1 MRILYACCIILKYKC
16 VIGGVP
22 VAQSRK
28 SARKAPA
35 GRKAARKKSAA
46 KFAGSRDIIIIA
58 VIGVVVIAAA
68 FIWQSMNT
76 EGFRL
81 ADKSAQTE
89 SGTVAEIYGVDAVR
103 INEVMSANDS
113 AWYTESGETS
123 DWFELINTSSETVD
137 LNGYVVAKSVD
148 DTDRFVFPETVLA
161 PGEAV
166 VVFCDNMNRNTAGYE
181 YHAPFAISR
190 AGDTL
195 MLFNAHGTAVDSV
208 NIPDLQNNISYSRI
222 DASQWE
228 ISADYTPGLAN
239 TAENHATFTDVIV
252 DSPLVVTEIMARNAT
267 YAADAS
273 GLYHDYIEIYN
284 SSAESMDISGYHLS
298 DSRDDVMKWAFPEG
312 TVIEPGQYLLVYASG
327 TAAEGLYADF
337 KLSSEGET
345 VVLSNTKGQLIQVVE
360 YGLSATDQAYSL
372 DTDGTFKNT
381 LPPTPGMANTAD
393 SAALISDRFAAQNG
407 IGVYITEIVASTAEA
422 KYDWV
427 ELYNASSVAVDI
439 SGYGFSDDTGTP
451 RKWLFP
457 SGTVIQPGD
466 YLGVYCAGVSVEG
479 ESFPVADFA
488 LSAAGGYHVCLS
500 SPSGQV
506 FDRIYVP
513 MQYAEI
519 SYGRKVGEYGR
530 CYYFTNATPLTDN
543 SGSCYSRKAAEATY
557 SVPGGLYDEGE
568 VLTVELSAEPGD
580 LIFYTT
586 DCTDPTTESN
596 LYTGPII
603 INSNTILRTRVYS
616 DDALESYMNC
626 QSYLFGIDHTVKVV
640 SLVSDPEGLFS
651 DESGILVKG
660 PNATAEYPYGSNGYG
675 ANFWMD
681 WEREAHIEMFDT
693 DGTTMITQE
702 CGIKL
707 HGQYSRAE
715 DQKAFKVYARNK
727 YSGEN
732 TFQAAI
738 FSDRPYTEYSSFLL
752 RNSGQDC
759 EKTRFR
765 DSILTELAAG
775 TGVYYQETELC
786 VVYLNGE
793 YYGHYNL
800 REHVNADSICQF
812 EGWEGQED
820 DIDLVKA
827 NVNLFQGSD
836 ETFQELLNWV
846 KENDTSTDAAY
857 EKISSVIDV
866 ENYIAYMSVQ
876 IFTGNT
882 DTLNVKRYRNA
893 SDDGLWRWVLYDLDW
908 AFVTDTDSINR
919 WLTPGGMGASRRT
932 DNTLFIACMKN
943 PRFREEFLT
952 HFGEQMATV
961 FTTRNIYDTA
971 MARYEE
977 LLPEMELHS
986 ATWGPSISKWE
997 SEIKEFLKYGL
1008 ARPAKLLEY
1017 FKNADNLGLTDEEY
1031 TRYFS
1036 AAEQA
1041 IADFETYYQSLQSN

>member
-1 MRILYACCIILKYKC
+1 
-16 VIGGVP
+16 
-22 VAQSRK
+22 VAQTK
-28 SARKAPA
+28 KPVRKAPA
-35 GRKAARKKSAA
+35 GKKPAHRKPVKKTT
-46 KFAGSRDIIIIA
+46 GNRDIIFIA
-58 VIGVVVIAAA
+58 VIGVIVIAAA

-76 EGFRL
+76 EGFNL
-81 ADKSAQTE
+81 TDKTVEQP
-89 SGTVAEIYGVDAVR
+89 GTVTEIYGVDAVR

-113 AWYTESGETS
+113 AWYTDGGEAS
-123 DWFELINTSSETVD
+123 DWFEVINTSSVAVD
-137 LNGYVVAKSVD
+137 LNGYVVAKSAD

-161 PGEAV
+161 PGEAA

-208 NIPDLQNNISYSRI
+208 NIPDLLNNISYARV
-222 DASQWE
+222 DASNWE

-239 TAENHATFTDVIV
+239 TAENHATFTDVLV
-252 DSPLVVTEIMARNAT
+252 DSPVRVTEIMARNAT

-273 GLYHDYIEIYN
+273 GLFYDYIEIYN
-284 SSAESMDISGYHLS
+284 SSSEAVDISGYHLS

-312 TVIEPGQYLLVYASG
+312 TVLQGGQYILVYATG
-327 TAAEGLYADF
+327 TAGDGLYADF

-345 VVLSNTKGQLIQVVE
+345 VVLANPKGQLIQTVE
-360 YGLSATDQAYSL
+360 FGLSAADQAWSM

-381 LPPTPGMANTAD
+381 LPPTPGMANTTD

-427 ELYNASSVAVDI
+427 EIYNASSVSVDI
-439 SGYGFSDDTGTP
+439 SGFGLSDDTGTP

-457 SGTVIQPGD
+457 AGSVIQPGD
-466 YLGVYCAGVSVEG
+466 YLGVYCAGFKVEG
-479 ESFPVADFA
+479 EAFPVADFA
-488 LSAAGGYHVCLS
+488 LSAAGGYHMCLS
-500 SPSGQV
+500 TPEGMV
-506 FDRIYVP
+506 YDRVYVP

-519 SYGRKVGEYGR
+519 SYGRRQGEYGR
-530 CYYFTNATPLTDN
+530 WYFFTDPTPLTAN
-543 SGSCYSRKAAEATY
+543 AGQSYARKAAEATY
-557 SVPGGLYDEGE
+557 SVAGGLYDNGD

-586 DCTDPTTESN
+586 DCTDPTKESN
-596 LYTGPII
+596 LYTGPI
-603 INSNTILRTRVYS
+603 TISSTTVLRTRVFA

-626 QSYLFGIDHTVKVV
+626 QSYLFGADHTMKVV
-640 SLVSDPEGLFS
+640 SLVSDPDGLYS
-651 DESGILVKG
+651 DERGILVKG
-660 PNATAEYPYGSNGYG
+660 PNAFEWYPYGSAGQG

-681 WEREAHIEMFDT
+681 WEREAHIEMFDV
-693 DGTTMITQE
+693 DGSNMITQE

-707 HGQYSRAE
+707 HGQFSRAE
-715 DQKAFKVYARNK
+715 DQKAFKIYARNK

-738 FSDRPYTEYSSFLL
+738 FDDRPYTEYSSFLL

-759 EKTRFR
+759 DKTRFR
-765 DSILTELAAG
+765 DSVLTALAEG
-775 TGVYYQETELC
+775 TSVYFQETELC

-812 EGWEGQED
+812 ENWVGQED

-827 NVNLFQGSD
+827 NSQVFQGSD
-836 ETFQELLNWV
+836 DTYQALVTWV
-846 KENDTSTDAAY
+846 KENDTSTEEAY
-857 EKISSVIDV
+857 EKIASVIDV
-866 ENYIAYMSVQ
+866 ENFISYMSVQ

-893 SDDGLWRWVLYDLDW
+893 NDDGLWRWVLYDLDW

-919 WLTPGGMGASRRT
+919 WLTPGGMGASKRT
-932 DNTLFIACMKN
+932 NNSLFIGCMKN
-943 PRFREEFLT
+943 PRFRQEFLSY
-952 HFGEQMATV
+952 FGEQMATV
-961 FTTRNIYDTA
+961 LTTRTIYDEA

-977 LLPEMELHS
+977 LKPEMVNHS
-986 ATWGPSISKWE
+986 AKWGPSIERWE
-997 SEIKEFLKYGL
+997 SQIKEFLIYGL
-1008 ARPAKLLEY
+1008 QRPAKLLGY
-1017 FKNADNLGLTDEEY
+1017 FKNADMLKLTDEEY

-1036 AAEQA
+1036 GAEQA
-1041 IADFETYYQSLQSN
+1041 IADFEEYYKSISGN